1 MLINGRNSVREA
13 VRSHTKINKIYIQK
27 DILGNENNELV
38 EEILSKKYNVQFLSK
53 KSMDAKAEGRHQ
65 GFIAEVEDYKYHDLD
80 KTIDEVVARGER
92 LFVVILDGIEDPHNL
107 GSIIRSCEC
116 AGVNFVVIDSHDA
129 CPVNATAIK
138 VSAGAI
144 NHLPIV
150 RVNNLNTAIK
160 KLKERGV
167 WVFGCEL
174 GGKSMYDIDMR
185 GDVAIVIGSEG
196 KGIKRLTKELCDD
209 VFTIPMFGKVN
220 SLNASNAT
228 AISVY
233 EAVRQRRS

>member
-1 MLINGRNSVREA
+1 MLISGRNSVREA
-13 VRSHTKINKIYIQK
+13 VRSSTKINKIYIQK
-27 DILGNENNELV
+27 DVLGNENNELI
-38 EEILSKKYNVQFLSK
+38 EEILSKKYDVQFLPK

-80 KTIDEVVARGER
+80 KAIGEVGARGEE
-92 LFVVILDGIEDPHNL
+92 LFVVMLDGIEDPHNL

-116 AGVNFVVIDSHDA
+116 AGVSFVVIDSHDA

-150 RVNNLNTAIK
+150 RVNNLNNAIK
-160 KLKERGV
+160 RLKECGV
-167 WVFGCEL
+167 WVYGCEL
-174 GGKSMYDIDMR
+174 GGKSMYNIDMC
-185 GDVAIVIGSEG
+185 GDIAIVIGSEG
-196 KGIKRLTKELCDD
+196 RGIKRLTKELCDD

-228 AISVY
+228 AISLY